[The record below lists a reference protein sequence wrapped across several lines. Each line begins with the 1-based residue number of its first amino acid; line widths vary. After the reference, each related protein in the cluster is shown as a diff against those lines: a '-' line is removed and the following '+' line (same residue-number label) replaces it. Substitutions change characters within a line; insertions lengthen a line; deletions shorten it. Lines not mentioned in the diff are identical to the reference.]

1 MPGDPDET
9 ELIEG
14 GVAAG
19 TAVVPALAGYTGHL
33 LRAAHM
39 AALGHARA
47 KLPGN
52 AQPRVYGILTL
63 LASTGP
69 RSQNELG
76 ELLGV
81 NRTIMVKVVDDME
94 ASGLLERRRNPA
106 DRRSY
111 ALQPT
116 QEGLATLERLDPA
129 VREAEA
135 TFTAPVGKAG
145 RARLNKLLCTLL
157 AGLGHEAPKPLADH
171 TGYLLAAAHL
181 HVRERFEAAL
191 EPLGIE
197 ARQFGALA
205 TIAAAAPCSQQLVA
219 QQLGV
224 TGPVVVQLVDGL
236 ERRGL
241 VTRERNPADRRS
253 YALRPTAR
261 GRTVLRR
268 SHAATD
274 GISAMIAEPL
284 GPEGDAELRALLQKL
299 LGVSA
304 APSAARRRAG

>member
-1 MPGDPDET
+1 MQGDPDET

-14 GVAAG
+14 PRKGPP
-19 TAVVPALAGYTGHL
+19 VVPALAGYTGHL
-33 LRAAHM
+33 LRAAHLTSL
-39 AALGHARA
+39 ANAQA
-47 KLPGN
+47 KLPGD

-69 RSQNELG
+69 RSQQELG
-76 ELLGV
+76 ALLGV

-94 ASGLLERRRNPA
+94 AAGLLERRRNPA

-116 QEGLATLERLDPA
+116 EEGLATRKRLDSA
-129 VREAEA
+129 VREAESV
-135 TFTAPVGKAG
+135 FTAPLGKAG
-145 RARLNKLLCTLL
+145 HMRLNALLRKLL
-157 AGLGHEAPKPLADH
+157 AGLGHQAPEPLADH
-171 TGYLLAAAHL
+171 IGYLLAAAHMQ
-181 HVRERFEAAL
+181 VRERFEAAL

-224 TGPVVVQLVDGL
+224 TGPVVVQLVDEL

-253 YALRPTAR
+253 YALQPTAK
-261 GRTVLRR
+261 GRAVLRR
-268 SHAATD
+268 THAVTD
-274 GISAMIAEPL
+274 AISATIAESL
-284 GPEGDAELRALLQKL
+284 GPEGDAELRALLRRL
-299 LGVSA
+299 LRLDDA
-304 APSAARRRAG
+304 